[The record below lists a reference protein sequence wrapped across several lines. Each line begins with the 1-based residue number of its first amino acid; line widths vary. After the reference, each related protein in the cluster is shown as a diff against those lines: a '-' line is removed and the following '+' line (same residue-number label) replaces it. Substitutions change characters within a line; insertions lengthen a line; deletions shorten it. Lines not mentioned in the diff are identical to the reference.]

1 MCLSFISQSFLINH
15 LGNRKPVGLVPF
27 DKTTILEG
35 KCNSIK
41 ISSSSLWNCQHL
53 NIKLWGHT

>member
-1 MCLSFISQSFLINH
+1 MINH

-27 DKTTILEG
+27 DNTTILGG

-41 ISSSSLWNCQHL
+41 LYSAFLWNLHL
-53 NIKLWGHT
+53 NVKLWEQILT